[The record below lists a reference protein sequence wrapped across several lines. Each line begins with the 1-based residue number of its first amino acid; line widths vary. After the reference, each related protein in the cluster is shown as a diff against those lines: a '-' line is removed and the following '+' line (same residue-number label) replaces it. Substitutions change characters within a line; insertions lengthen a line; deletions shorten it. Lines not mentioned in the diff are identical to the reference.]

1 MEGNH
6 FKEMIDWCE
15 NNPDIAPA
23 RLAGLIPVAIGDKF
37 TPEAIALIDKY
48 ADKQYVLNE
57 IACTLDSFLLQALL
71 FLITNDVKIY
81 SSLLNHK
88 NDSVRQWAQQNV
100 NSCKYMIQKEMERE
114 KEIFDLY

>member
-1 MEGNH
+1 
-6 FKEMIDWCE
+6 MIDWCD

-37 TPEAIALIDKY
+37 TPEAIVLIDKY

-57 IACTLDSFLLQALL
+57 IACTLDSFSS
-71 FLITNDVKIY
+71 VGSVVPYYERREKIY
-81 SSLLNHK
+81 SSLLKHK
-88 NDSVRQWAQQNV
+88 NDSVRQWVQQNV

-114 KEIFDLY
+114 KEIL